1 MGISKQEFAIQ
12 RLARILRSIEIML
25 PELEQEAVAAALEL
39 EEIVAAQY
47 FTLSQDERIKGWFVK
62 FSGLASQSLRNYR

>member
-62 FSGLASQSLRNYR
+62 FLALRVSL

>member
-25 PELEQEAVAAALEL
+25 PELEQEAVAA
-39 EEIVAAQY
+39 QY

-62 FSGLASQSLRNYR
+62 FLALRVSL